1 MSIKNV
7 SLLKTSVSIAA
18 ISGLLILGGCKGG
31 DKAGSSLSA
40 QELSVLSL
48 DKNNGKVFGSY
59 FETGACTSN
68 EQEALG
74 ALAGLGLGEDGDQGI
89 SFSKREANGA
99 TISYSDLKM
108 DPGGSEV
115 VSAKSAVF
123 HCAGMTDEN
132 PSFKRVDLKDL
143 KISEDGTNI
152 NIGTLV
158 VADATGS
165 MSAAVF
171 DEILGGSTIDLADGF
186 QFPAITA
193 SDIDMDLEDM
203 DFSAKSFAFGH
214 KTTEEENNFGD
225 IMIEDVSFKMLEP
238 DTSEEITIDFE
249 GLNFR
254 NLNLDSSI
262 DGFLAGVS
270 GSSDFNV
277 FDSFTFG
284 KKPYDEFS
292 VGKFNLNS
300 SFVTV
305 DSKGM
310 EGKAT
315 EKGGIITIKQNMD
328 PVTINILDAT
338 ADVPDFA
345 AVYQQLKSLGFE
357 SMTFLASS
365 ESKIDSNK
373 DSFTVSDGRFIMQD
387 AFTLNLDY
395 HASGLAAMEE
405 NLKAMTEDELLANPL
420 GIYNGLKIN
429 NFKMTLEDQSIIE
442 RSIKLAA
449 DMTGQSEDQLKSM
462 VALGAA
468 GAGLAATNELEAK
481 LYVDTAT
488 AFAEFINKGGNLTIE
503 MNPQTPLDIG
513 SLMDGGDLDPETLR
527 FSASQSN

>member
-1 MSIKNV
+1 
-7 SLLKTSVSIAA
+7 
-18 ISGLLILGGCKGG
+18 
-31 DKAGSSLSA
+31 
-40 QELSVLSL
+40 
-48 DKNNGKVFGSY
+48 
-59 FETGACTSN
+59 
-68 EQEALG
+68 
-74 ALAGLGLGEDGDQGI
+74 
-89 SFSKREANGA
+89 
-99 TISYSDLKM
+99 
-108 DPGGSEV
+108 
-115 VSAKSAVF
+115 
-123 HCAGMTDEN
+123 
-132 PSFKRVDLKDL
+132 
-143 KISEDGTNI
+143 
-152 NIGTLV
+152 
-158 VADATGS
+158 
-165 MSAAVF
+165 
-171 DEILGGSTIDLADGF
+171 
-186 QFPAITA
+186 
-193 SDIDMDLEDM
+193 MDLEDM

-214 KTTEEENNFGD
+214 KATEEENNFGD
-225 IMIEDVSFKMLEP
+225 MMIEDVSFKMLEP

-328 PVTINILDAT
+328 PVTINILDAA

-365 ESKIDSNK
+365 ESKIDSSK

-449 DMTGQSEDQLKSM
+449 DMTGQSEDQLKGM

-513 SLMDGGDLDPETLR
+513 SLMDGGDLDPETLG

>member
-1 MSIKNV
+1 
-7 SLLKTSVSIAA
+7 
-18 ISGLLILGGCKGG
+18 
-31 DKAGSSLSA
+31 
-40 QELSVLSL
+40 
-48 DKNNGKVFGSY
+48 
-59 FETGACTSN
+59 
-68 EQEALG
+68 
-74 ALAGLGLGEDGDQGI
+74 
-89 SFSKREANGA
+89 
-99 TISYSDLKM
+99 
-108 DPGGSEV
+108 
-115 VSAKSAVF
+115 
-123 HCAGMTDEN
+123 
-132 PSFKRVDLKDL
+132 
-143 KISEDGTNI
+143 
-152 NIGTLV
+152 
-158 VADATGS
+158 
-165 MSAAVF
+165 
-171 DEILGGSTIDLADGF
+171 
-186 QFPAITA
+186 
-193 SDIDMDLEDM
+193 
-203 DFSAKSFAFGH
+203 
-214 KTTEEENNFGD
+214 
-225 IMIEDVSFKMLEP
+225 
-238 DTSEEITIDFE
+238 
-249 GLNFR
+249 
-254 NLNLDSSI
+254 
-262 DGFLAGVS
+262 
-270 GSSDFNV
+270 
-277 FDSFTFG
+277 
-284 KKPYDEFS
+284 
-292 VGKFNLNS
+292 
-300 SFVTV
+300 
-305 DSKGM
+305 M

-328 PVTINILDAT
+328 PVTINILDAA

-365 ESKIDSNK
+365 ESKIDSSK

-449 DMTGQSEDQLKSM
+449 DMTGQSEDQLKGM

-513 SLMDGGDLDPETLR
+513 SLMDGGDLDPETLG

>member
-89 SFSKREANGA
+89 SFSKRDANGA

-108 DPGGSEV
+108 DTGGSEV

-214 KTTEEENNFGD
+214 KATEEENNFGD
-225 IMIEDVSFKMLEP
+225 IMIEDVSFKILEP

-277 FDSFTFG
+277 LDSFTFG

-328 PVTINILDAT
+328 PVTINILDAA

-345 AVYQQLKSLGFE
+345 AIYQQLKSLGFE

-365 ESKIDSNK
+365 ESKIDSSK

-449 DMTGQSEDQLKSM
+449 DMTGQSEDQLKGM

-513 SLMDGGDLDPETLR
+513 SLMDGGDLDPETLG